1 MRLLCSGTILKTPT
15 TRTTKLGDPMTYAA
29 IRDDSSQPVAW
40 VNVTAFGQQAE
51 TLAKLKPGD
60 SISVSGKVEITLYQ
74 AEGKAP
80 RPNIDVTADQ
90 ITTLKQRRTAPI
102 PEPAPPKEK
111 PTARQQGDRNEAE
124 AKKAVADMV
133 RKQATTKEAPTTG
146 NCQQCGQPLGAD
158 GLCLQCPF

>member
-1 MRLLCSGTILKTPT
+1 MRLLASGVIHNAPT
-15 TRTTKLGDPMTYAA
+15 TRTTKNGDPLTYAK
-29 IRDDSSQPVAW
+29 IRVDGPQAATAW
-40 VNVTAFGQQAE
+40 VNVAAFGQQAE
-51 TLAKLKPGD
+51 ALAKLKPGD
-60 SISVSGKVEITLYQ
+60 SVSVSGKVEITLYQ

-90 ITTLKQRRTAPI
+90 ITTLKQQRPPR
-102 PEPAPPKEK
+102 PAGNEK

-124 AKKAVADMV
+124 AKKAVAALV
-133 RKQATTKEAPTTG
+133 RKQATTKAAPTTG